1 LSFGRWGRWPF
12 KFGSTQQA
20 PTKVA
25 YRAMLDTLEPAFDST
40 TGTVH
45 EIETFAYARIEGMS
59 WGAGQRLSNQA
70 QPAKMLE
77 ALADWETI
85 LELTPAAGTTDNARR
100 AAVAAKQRGLIGNS
114 LVDIEDVCEAA
125 MGANFDALVT
135 VAEEDVAEYWAGG
148 TPGPPGAEWS
158 SNVATIAVRVNK
170 TGLNEADFLAKV
182 GRLREQL
189 EDLLPS
195 WMTLTIGTGSSFIV
209 GADIVGQDLL

>member
-1 LSFGRWGRWPF
+1 MSLGKWGKLPF
-12 KFGSTQQA
+12 KLGGTQQA

-25 YRAMLDTLEPAFDST
+25 YRAMLDALEPAFDPT

-45 EIETFAYARIEGMS
+45 EIETFAFARVEGMA

-77 ALADWETI
+77 ALPDWEQI
-85 LELTPAAGTTDNARR
+85 LELTPAPGTTDNARR
-100 AAVAAKQRGLIGNS
+100 AAVAAKQRGLIGNA
-114 LVDIEDVCEAA
+114 LVDIRAVCEAA

-135 VAEEDVAEYWAGG
+135 VAEDDVVEYWPGG